1 MRNYLI
7 LLLTLFCAIESRG
20 QKEVNLEEVTIKAAR
35 TIDKTDGKLI
45 IPSEE
50 EKQSSANGYSLLS
63 KLSLPA
69 IKIDAVLHTI
79 KSADNRG
86 SVQMRINGAVCSK
99 EDLLSLNPKVIKSI
113 DFIDNPGVR
122 YGKDIAYVI
131 NIKTRKDEDGYTLG
145 VDLMNTVSTWNGEDM
160 AFAKWNHGNSEW
172 AITYDFNYQ
181 DFRGDRYKELTDY
194 LLKDG
199 THHLIERED
208 IDNRKR
214 NFSNMIELK
223 YNLVDPTF
231 YTFQATLSTHL
242 SHTPG
247 DYTTR
252 WFNETNHDAV
262 LTTQGEKSK
271 SSSPTLDLYFYHR
284 LGNHQS
290 VTANMTGTA
299 IHTRMWNSNNEGTDY
314 VYSVK
319 GRTYSLTT
327 EAIYENRL
335 KPFTLSMGFLH
346 KTKYT
351 DNVYHGDVN
360 SNNNMHNRSLYLFG
374 EVKGRWSGFNYSAGM
389 GLSNEHYHQGENR
402 FNFWLFRPKITL
414 AHSISDLWNIR
425 YSFEVSQHIS
435 QVAMISDTRIRTN
448 SMEWT
453 VGNPDIQ
460 PNGNFEHSVNL
471 SYRSS
476 RFDNLFMTAL
486 RIIPDCN
493 MASYSRTDDD
503 QFLYMQRNQPG
514 IKMWYAMD
522 CIRWSIIPQKLNM
535 SIIASA
541 YRFINNGENYT
552 HTLTSYQI
560 EGNIQAYLG
569 RWTITAYATNGYK
582 FMEGE
587 TWNHQDDASYI
598 SCSYHLGLCD
608 ISLYWQH
615 PFEVNPRLNRGG
627 LENVLIHKQMEYHGR
642 DYGNMISI
650 GFSWKLNRGK
660 QYHDINRKLHN
671 KDTQT
676 GILK

>member
-1 MRNYLI
+1 MKKYLI
-7 LLLTLFCAIESRG
+7 LLLALFCAIASKG
-20 QKEVNLEEVTIKAAR
+20 QKEVNLEEVTIKATR
-35 TIDKTDGKLI
+35 IIDKTDGKLI
-45 IPSEE
+45 IPSDE
-50 EKQSSANGYSLLS
+50 EKRSSANGYSLLS

-69 IKIDAVLHTI
+69 IQVDAVLHTI
-79 KSADNRG
+79 KSTDNRG
-86 SVQMRINGAVCSK
+86 SVQMRINGALCNK
-99 EDLLSLNPKVIKSI
+99 EDLLSLNPKEIKSI

-131 NIKTRKDEDGYTLG
+131 NIKTKKGEDGYTLG
-145 VDLMNTVSTWNGEDM
+145 VDLMNSVSTWNGEDM

-172 AITYDFNYQ
+172 GINYKFTYQ
-181 DFRGDRYKELTDY
+181 DFRGDRNRELSDY

-199 THHLIERED
+199 THHLINRED
-208 IDNRKR
+208 IDSRKR
-214 NFSNMIELK
+214 NFGNLLELK
-223 YNLVDPTF
+223 YNLVDPSV
-231 YTFQATLSTHL
+231 YTFQATVTTLFD
-242 SHTPG
+242 HTPG
-247 DYTTR
+247 NYTTQ
-252 WFNETNHDAV
+252 WFNETNREAI
-262 LTTQGEKSK
+262 LTTQSEKSK
-271 SSSPTLDLYFYHR
+271 SSSPALDLYFYHR

-290 VTANMTGTA
+290 ITANMTGTA
-299 IHTRMWNSNNEGTDY
+299 IYTRVCNFNDEGTDY
-314 VYSVK
+314 AYSVK

-351 DNVYHGDVN
+351 DNTYHGDVN
-360 SNNNMHNRSLYLFG
+360 SINDMHNQSLYLFG
-374 EVKGRWSGFNYSAGM
+374 EVKGRWLQFDYSAGV
-389 GLSNEHYHQGENR
+389 GVSNEHYRQGVNN
-402 FNFWLFRPKITL
+402 FNFCLFRPKVSL
-414 AHSISDLWNIR
+414 AYSLSELWKFR

-448 SMEWT
+448 SREWI
-453 VGNPDIQ
+453 VGNPDIR

-471 SYRSS
+471 SYMKP
-476 RFDNLFMTAL
+476 RFCNQFMAAFRNVT
-486 RIIPDCN
+486 DCN

-503 QFLYMQRNQPG
+503 QFLYMQRNQPS

-522 CIRWSIIPQKLNM
+522 YIRWSIIPKKLNM
-535 SIIASA
+535 CIITSA

-560 EGNIQAYLG
+560 EGNMQAYLG
-569 RWTITAYATNGYK
+569 RWTLTAYATNGYK

-587 TWNHQDDASYI
+587 TWNHQDDTSYI
-598 SCSYHLGLCD
+598 SCSYRLGSCD

-615 PFEVNPRLNRGG
+615 PFEADPRLNRGG

-660 QYHDINRKLHN
+660 QYHDINRELNN